1 MRFWSNSAGLIIIL
15 VMSSLSVAQTVTKGD
30 PQYQKIRAVGEQL
43 KCQCEAHCSY
53 TVAGCNMIGCS
64 FRTTMEEEIRTNI
77 DRGLST
83 GEMVNALIAKY
94 GSELRNS
101 PSAKGFGLF
110 GWAMPFV
117 ALAMGLIAA
126 PFIVKRWYRRQTAP
140 ATPSIDDPNLL
151 SQYERE
157 IEKEMR
163 KLD

>member
-1 MRFWSNSAGLIIIL
+1 MRFWPNLSSLIIIV
-15 VMSSLSVAQTVTKGD
+15 VMGSPLAAQTITKGD
-30 PQYQKIRAVGEQL
+30 PQYHKIRAVGEQL

-64 FRTTMEEEIRTNI
+64 FRTAMEEEIRTNI

-83 GEMVNALIAKY
+83 GEMIDALIAKY

-126 PFIVKRWYRRQTAP
+126 PFIVKRWYRRQTVLS
-140 ATPSIDDPNLL
+140 TPSIDDPNLL

-157 IEKEMR
+157 IEREM
-163 KLD
+163 KKFD